1 MKKLLTIALATLIVS
16 TSLVHAGA
24 GGWTD
29 STAPLYDFST
39 GAIIKT

>member
-1 MKKLLTIALATLIVS
+1 MKKLLISTFLVLTVS
-16 TSLVHAGA
+16 ISLVHAGA